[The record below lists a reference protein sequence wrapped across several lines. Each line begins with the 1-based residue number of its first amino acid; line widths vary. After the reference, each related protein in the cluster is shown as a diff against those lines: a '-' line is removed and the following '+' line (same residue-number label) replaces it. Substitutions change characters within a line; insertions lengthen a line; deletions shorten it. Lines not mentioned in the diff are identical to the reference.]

1 MGKGPEQNNFPENGQ
16 QVYEKVLS
24 VINDW
29 RNANKNHNETV
40 FHTVRMVSKKK
51 KKKDEITNFDKVVK
65 KKEIFALSA
74 GMQIGTASMEIST
87 KIPQKNRTII

>member
-1 MGKGPEQNNFPENGQ
+1 MYKVFINVNSQNLNDPILKWAKDQNRTIFQRRHINGQ

-51 KKKDEITNFDKVVK
+51 KDEITNFDKVVK

-74 GMQIGTASMEIST
+74 GM
-87 KIPQKNRTII
+87 

>member
-51 KKKDEITNFDKVVK
+51 KKKMR
-65 KKEIFALSA
+65 S
-74 GMQIGTASMEIST
+74 QILI
-87 KIPQKNRTII
+87 KL